1 MKKKNMSKKKIC
13 KQWCRTALT
22 TVVSVSALVP
32 FFTITSEAAGSHD
45 NVLTDRASH
54 TDLNFND
61 FDYYRMSEDDFYDI
75 VDGLDT
81 LCQDAANADAVMDI
95 MRAMADYS
103 GELDRNYTIANL
115 YTSLYADDDSYD
127 EELKFYDEFYNNIN
141 DQIMLNYNMVANS
154 PCSDD
159 LKAFI
164 DNDKEWQKILDYE
177 AMTQEQKDLKAQ
189 ETELSLKYDD
199 LCLKE
204 YTYNANGTDYDMDGL
219 QEAYENGT
227 VDDWTWLQGIAAI
240 TDEQNREMGEL
251 YLELVDVRTQIAKSY
266 GYENYTDY
274 AYAREYERDYEYA
287 DLDAYRQM
295 VANDFVPLQDE
306 LYGMLQ
312 GTYSDQYSAMWDE
325 PMTEQECMDN
335 LSRHLPDISNDLMV
349 SYNYMVDHDL
359 IDISVSEHKAPGGF
373 TTGIAGGYNAPF
385 LYNCAD
391 GTYSDMGTL
400 IHEFGHYNEMYYQSE
415 PTWYFNRCDIDTAEI
430 HSQGLELLFMDYYD
444 DIYGDY
450 ADVMK
455 VYTLFSLSYSAVEGV
470 KEDEFQKRVYEDP
483 DNLTVEDLNRIYYD
497 CCVEYGDEDFYN
509 SYYLGMYGLLND
521 KSVYEWVNIPHT
533 FQSPEYYISYSVS
546 VAAVFE
552 LYDDILKDRDA
563 GIDTYMEFVDREF
576 QDGFQDTIEGV
587 GLNNPIK
594 NPRFDLY
601 ADDIRETLGLEL
613 KGHKDYSDTDDVG
626 SEDSDII
633 QAPDDDYEEPLDD
646 DFNYDMDGDDD
657 HSVDLDPD
665 TVEKNIGLIVAII
678 FILAVAG
685 IIVLILLV
693 IIIVLIVSGSKK
705 KKRAAAAMAQYEQ
718 AGLNSG
724 SGGYGQPSQNNMS
737 GGYGQTMQGNMN
749 GGYGQP
755 IQGNVNGGYGQPM
768 QGNMNGGYG
777 QPVQGN
783 MNSGYGQPVQ
793 DIGSGN
799 PEGAAQN
806 VVTLQKNTE
815 PVNVS
820 KSSEAPASV
829 ESAVSATDTAEGQIP
844 ATEAPFA
851 ENQALQ
857 TEIVTAGTQ
866 PEQGSLEGS
875 DKKE

>member
-1 MKKKNMSKKKIC
+1 
-13 KQWCRTALT
+13 
-22 TVVSVSALVP
+22 
-32 FFTITSEAAGSHD
+32 
-45 NVLTDRASH
+45 
-54 TDLNFND
+54 
-61 FDYYRMSEDDFYDI
+61 
-75 VDGLDT
+75 
-81 LCQDAANADAVMDI
+81 
-95 MRAMADYS
+95 
-103 GELDRNYTIANL
+103 
-115 YTSLYADDDSYD
+115 
-127 EELKFYDEFYNNIN
+127 
-141 DQIMLNYNMVANS
+141 
-154 PCSDD
+154 
-159 LKAFI
+159 
-164 DNDKEWQKILDYE
+164 
-177 AMTQEQKDLKAQ
+177 
-189 ETELSLKYDD
+189 
-199 LCLKE
+199 
-204 YTYNANGTDYDMDGL
+204 
-219 QEAYENGT
+219 
-227 VDDWTWLQGIAAI
+227 
-240 TDEQNREMGEL
+240 
-251 YLELVDVRTQIAKSY
+251 
-266 GYENYTDY
+266 
-274 AYAREYERDYEYA
+274 
-287 DLDAYRQM
+287 
-295 VANDFVPLQDE
+295 
-306 LYGMLQ
+306 
-312 GTYSDQYSAMWDE
+312 
-325 PMTEQECMDN
+325 
-335 LSRHLPDISNDLMV
+335 
-349 SYNYMVDHDL
+349 
-359 IDISVSEHKAPGGF
+359 
-373 TTGIAGGYNAPF
+373 
-385 LYNCAD
+385 
-391 GTYSDMGTL
+391 
-400 IHEFGHYNEMYYQSE
+400 
-415 PTWYFNRCDIDTAEI
+415 
-430 HSQGLELLFMDYYD
+430 MDYYD

-613 KGHKDYSDTDDVG
+613 KGHKDYSDTDDAG

-768 QGNMNGGYG
+768 QGNTNGGYG
-777 QPVQGN
+777 QTMQGN
-783 MNSGYGQPVQ
+783 MNSGYGQQAQSNAYEMSGQPVQ
-793 DIGSGN
+793 DGMNNQPMQNSMNGMNGQSGPEVVSGYQSVNVQDSGSGN

-815 PVNVS
+815 QVNVS
-820 KSSEAPASV
+820 KSSEASASV